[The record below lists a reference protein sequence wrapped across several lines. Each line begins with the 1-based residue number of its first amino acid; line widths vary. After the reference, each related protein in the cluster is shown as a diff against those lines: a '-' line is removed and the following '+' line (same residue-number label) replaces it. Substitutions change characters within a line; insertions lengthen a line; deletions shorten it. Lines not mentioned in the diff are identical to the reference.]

1 MKKAVFFGKVRIQ
14 GRDYFQSVF
23 SFYMNWKQ
31 IISPKKLVQS
41 FKNSFHGF
49 KIAFFEENSFK
60 IQTITALIVFILM
73 FSFPLHHIERAIL
86 VLCVI
91 FVLGLELLNSQI
103 ERVLDMA
110 QFDHNP
116 KIKDI
121 KDLSSSA
128 VLIAAVGALIIGLFI
143 FIPYLV

>member
-1 MKKAVFFGKVRIQ
+1 
-14 GRDYFQSVF
+14 
-23 SFYMNWKQ
+23 MN
-31 IISPKKLVQS
+31 PKKLFFS
-41 FKNSFHGF
+41 FRNSFHGLRV
-49 KIAFFEENSFK
+49 AFLEENSFK
-60 IQTITALIVFILM
+60 IQAITALVVVILM

-86 VLCVI
+86 VLAMVI
-91 FVLGLELLNSQI
+91 VLGLELLNSQI
-103 ERVLDMA
+103 ERMLDMA

>member
-1 MKKAVFFGKVRIQ
+1 MLGTLLNHMKLKNIVDIR
-14 GRDYFQSVF
+14 
-23 SFYMNWKQ
+23 KQ
-31 IISPKKLVQS
+31 ANS
-41 FKNSFHGF
+41 FKNSFHGL
-49 KIAFFEENSFK
+49 KIAFFEEQSFK
-60 IQTITALIVFILM
+60 IQAITALVVVILM
-73 FSFPLHHIERAIL
+73 FSFPLHHIERAIV
-86 VLCVI
+86 VLAII

-103 ERVLDMA
+103 ERMLDMA

-121 KDLSSSA
+121 KDLSTSA